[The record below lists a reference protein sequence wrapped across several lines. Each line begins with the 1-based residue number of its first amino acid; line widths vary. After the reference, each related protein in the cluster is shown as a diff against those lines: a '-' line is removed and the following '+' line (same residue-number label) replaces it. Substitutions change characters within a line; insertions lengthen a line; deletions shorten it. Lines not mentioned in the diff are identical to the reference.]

1 MKPLFKTTGGSWS
14 SISPFPI
21 AGQLK
26 GYTRGK
32 LASDFRAGFNVAV
45 LSFPVNMAYAL
56 VAGLPISY
64 GIFSGIVAAI
74 IGLLLCNSVYLTFGP
89 SNATAVMLLSSF
101 AAGGIATEAARAAAL
116 PNILLLVGIIMILIS
131 IFKLT
136 FLISYISRT
145 VIIAH
150 VTSSALLI
158 VANQMRNML
167 GFEYPE
173 GSAPTTLIDTIVVTF
188 NSIGGTQWESVII
201 VLITFA
207 VFLPLKKFA
216 KKLPA
221 EGITLIVVGIM
232 CYFAVEYGGM
242 EIDRLN
248 GVTASSWSMSLPD
261 YNILGIKE
269 SASFALAIAL
279 LAIIEAFSIGKSL
292 ASQKADRLDTN
303 QSMFALGTANVA
315 CSLSSSTLASGSLTR
330 STLAVNSGAKTTLFN
345 LFTAVFTLIILLMFG
360 SSIAY
365 VPKAT
370 LALIVVY
377 TSVTLIKPRVIKMA
391 LKSTMSDA
399 IVFIATF
406 SVGVF
411 ATLDDAIYT
420 GIIVSIMLFLKKASA
435 PEVVEYEVGED
446 GELGI
451 VHDKKERAEPEVSI
465 VHVEGNMFF
474 GASDILQNQLRRIA
488 ADPNLKILILKL
500 RNAINLDATSAMDL
514 EELSKRMA
522 QTKRTLLICEV
533 RPDIMRVLKASGVYN
548 SIGADKIFE
557 NNDDNPT
564 LSAARAI
571 RKAQEYLK
579 GENAK
584 VTIYAKQNEK

>member
-1 MKPLFKTTGGSWS
+1 M
-14 SISPFPI
+14 
-21 AGQLK
+21 
-26 GYTRGK
+26 
-32 LASDFRAGFNVAV
+32 
-45 LSFPVNMAYAL
+45 
-56 VAGLPISY
+56 
-64 GIFSGIVAAI
+64 
-74 IGLLLCNSVYLTFGP
+74 YLTFGP

-116 PNILLLVGIIMILIS
+116 PNILLLVGVIMILIS

-360 SSIAY
+360 SSIVY

-557 NNDDNPT
+557 NDDDNPT